1 MRAGD
6 AVVAN
11 SLPTVSQVF
20 PPSSDRWTT
29 WPCHPV
35 DWEAYSRFG
44 STGDAFRWYI
54 SHPANSGPST
64 FQSSRV
70 PSDVRMNAPFRVPTR
85 SRTPL
90 IDSLLL
96 DLERPF
102 SPMTTGGPR
111 FRPRQGVRRLVT
123 PELIACAARVGAR
136 MTATTV
142 RQPGS

>member
-1 MRAGD
+1 M
-6 AVVAN
+6 
-11 SLPTVSQVF
+11 
-20 PPSSDRWTT
+20 T
-29 WPCHPV
+29 WPCQPV
-35 DWEAYSRFG
+35 DWDAYSRSG
-44 STGDAFRWYI
+44 SAGEPFRWYI

-102 SPMTTGGPR
+102 SPMTTSGPR
-111 FRPRQGVRRLVT
+111 FRPRQGVRLLGSLEAIGYAWR
-123 PELIACAARVGAR
+123 
-136 MTATTV
+136 TA
-142 RQPGS
+142 P